1 MSEGHA
7 SDDSILYWPR
17 QDIVVDDFD
26 AAGYILDIGGGG
38 EGVIG
43 QLKGDRV
50 IAIDKQRRELDEAA
64 PGGLKIVMDATD
76 LKFLDSTFQCAT
88 AFFSL
93 MYIKD
98 NDIDLVFGEA
108 YRVLV
113 PGGRFLIWD
122 AVLPT
127 RPDTD
132 KDVVAVMLTVKLP
145 GREIETGYG
154 TPWPSEERSS
164 AYYAQSAQ
172 NAGFD
177 VVAQRPMDRLFYLEL
192 RKPLRQHISDSTGL
206 R

>member
-1 MSEGHA
+1 VSEGHA
-7 SDDSILYWPR
+7 SDDHILYWPR

-43 QLKGDRV
+43 QLKGKRV
-50 IAIDKQRRELDEAA
+50 IAIDKQRRELEEAA
-64 PGGLKIVMDATD
+64 PSGLKIVMDATD
-76 LKFLDSTFQCAT
+76 LKFLDRTFEIAT

-93 MYIKD
+93 MYIKG

-132 KDVVAVMLTVKLP
+132 KDMVAVMLTVKLP
-145 GREIETGYG
+145 GREIKTGYG
-154 TPWPSEERSS
+154 TPWPSEERNA
-164 AYYAQSAQ
+164 AYYVRSARD
-172 NAGFD
+172 AGFD
-177 VVAQRPMDRLFYLEL
+177 VVAQRQMDRLFYLEL
-192 RKPLRQHISDSTGL
+192 RRPL
-206 R
+206 